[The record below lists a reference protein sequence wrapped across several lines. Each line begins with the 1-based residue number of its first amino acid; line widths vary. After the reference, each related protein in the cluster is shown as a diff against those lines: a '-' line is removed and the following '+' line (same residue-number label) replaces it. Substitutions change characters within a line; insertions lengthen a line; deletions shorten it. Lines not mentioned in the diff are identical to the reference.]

1 MAMILSDFC
10 KEYISQF
17 NYRII
22 NDTSSPLIYNQLLFY
37 DPECPIYPS
46 GTLLVTSA
54 SKLPHDAL
62 PQSDK
67 ALTIFCI
74 ADSEF
79 PSVYLEN
86 GRLNL
91 VEISND
97 VNPFQLYNA
106 LASSIN
112 DRLTTHDDFIT
123 FLNSG
128 SRSNTMQE
136 LVNNVANVLHCPV
149 AFLSE
154 QLKLISLCSNY
165 SESHPYWLSLKE
177 KKQYT
182 MPFSITNILTDGK
195 LIRSLPTE
203 SNENLKSECFFP
215 IYSDNDAKLI
225 IGYIYWI
232 FVPDSRMNQKFVFV
246 NSISHVISWYFWRYA
261 SIPHQDTD
269 LTFMIYQLLNG
280 IDDRETQTSARLKQI
295 NSKLKDSV
303 YMVVV
308 DTAASS
314 NKLLTWNSI
323 KSEFHDILPICNI
336 INYNANVLLFLPKD
350 SISEGRWEQLTRILE
365 HLDCYAGI
373 SGPFRNYDRF
383 IVNHYTR
390 ATHAAA
396 MARTLN
402 ARQRYIHYNRVALND
417 FVFNKPDDT
426 TLFRLI
432 DPQLLQLAD
441 HDEKYNTEYVHTLWT
456 YWNSGRSIHHTA
468 REMCIHKNTL
478 YYRLS
483 RISDFLGYNLDNTG
497 IFLELSISMV
507 IMEFLGI
514 IPKFQTNF
522 IADDLLA
529 FLKSNVDS

>member
-62 PQSDK
+62 PLSDK

-91 VEISND
+91 VEISSD

-106 LASSIN
+106 LASSIT
-112 DRLTTHDDFIT
+112 DRLMTHDDFIT

-136 LVNNVANVLHCPV
+136 LVNNVASVLHCPV

-165 SESHPYWLSLKE
+165 SDSHPYWLSLKE
-177 KKQYT
+177 KKQYA

-195 LIRSLPTE
+195 LVRTLPTD

-246 NSISHVISWYFWRYA
+246 NSISHVVSWYFWRYA

-269 LTFMIYQLLNG
+269 LTFM
-280 IDDRETQTSARLKQI
+280 SAR
-295 NSKLKDSV
+295 NV
-303 YMVVV
+303 
-308 DTAASS
+308 SS
-314 NKLLTWNSI
+314 FK
-323 KSEFHDILPICNI
+323 
-336 INYNANVLLFLPKD
+336 
-350 SISEGRWEQLTRILE
+350 
-365 HLDCYAGI
+365 
-373 SGPFRNYDRF
+373 
-383 IVNHYTR
+383 
-390 ATHAAA
+390 
-396 MARTLN
+396 
-402 ARQRYIHYNRVALND
+402 
-417 FVFNKPDDT
+417 
-426 TLFRLI
+426 
-432 DPQLLQLAD
+432 
-441 HDEKYNTEYVHTLWT
+441 
-456 YWNSGRSIHHTA
+456 
-468 REMCIHKNTL
+468 
-478 YYRLS
+478 
-483 RISDFLGYNLDNTG
+483 
-497 IFLELSISMV
+497 
-507 IMEFLGI
+507 
-514 IPKFQTNF
+514 
-522 IADDLLA
+522 
-529 FLKSNVDS
+529 